1 MIITIDTAA
10 GISELDRAALAT
22 LLERTGAVQNP
33 ETADPGVFVQQE
45 TTRTKTTEADGTVV
59 TEEKP
64 APRRRAA
71 AKKVAE
77 PVAEEAPE
85 EPADETP
92 AVLED
97 AHERALA
104 SNRPTAEEPAAADDA
119 PTLEDAV
126 AAATPLISAGKAAVV
141 KAALANAGVK
151 RVGELPAEKI
161 AAFIEELKS
170 GE

>member
-1 MIITIDTAA
+1 MIITIDTSVALSPEDKALLALIA
-10 GISELDRAALAT
+10 GSTHVPVEQYEANRLA
-22 LLERTGAVQNP
+22 
-33 ETADPGVFVQQE
+33 ADPRVAVSSATQE
-45 TTRTKTTEADGTVV
+45 
-59 TEEKP
+59 EEKP

-71 AKKVAE
+71 PKKAAE

-85 EPADETP
+85 EPLDETP

-97 AHERALA
+97 DTPAVL
-104 SNRPTAEEPAAADDA
+104 EEEQAAADDA

>member
-1 MIITIDTAA
+1 M
-10 GISELDRAALAT
+10 
-22 LLERTGAVQNP
+22 
-33 ETADPGVFVQQE
+33 
-45 TTRTKTTEADGTVV
+45 
-59 TEEKP
+59 
-64 APRRRAA
+64 
-71 AKKVAE
+71 
-77 PVAEEAPE
+77 AEEAPIPTAE
-85 EPADETP
+85 ESLKVIAELYEDDTP
-92 AVLED
+92 AVLE
-97 AHERALA
+97 
-104 SNRPTAEEPAAADDA
+104 EEPAAADDA